1 LHYVKPFYCVNDNE
15 EMNGKAP
22 QIMHC
27 VFCYNSPINAS
38 NLARSQAKKRLIF
51 YYKTN
56 GIVA

>member
-1 LHYVKPFYCVNDNE
+1 MD
-15 EMNGKAP
+15 GKAP

-27 VFCYNSPINAS
+27 VFCYNSPIDAS
-38 NLARSQAKKRLIF
+38 NLARSQAKKRLML